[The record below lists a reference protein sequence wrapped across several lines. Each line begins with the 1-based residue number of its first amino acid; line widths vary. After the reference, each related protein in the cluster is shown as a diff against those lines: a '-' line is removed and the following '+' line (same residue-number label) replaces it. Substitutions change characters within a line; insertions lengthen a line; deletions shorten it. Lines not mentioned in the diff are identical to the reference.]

1 MVVGEV
7 VVEIIVGS
15 DGTWENHGLEEE
27 VRLVVACLSVI
38 MLTSKWSTFSNNPTI
53 EGPLIALKRKKG
65 IFMLNAG
72 SVCLLGCLGC
82 LLGLLPGFWL
92 GSCLG
97 LRVSQ
102 PHPDPD
108 PHRSHEPAASRSP
121 SPCSWIRDTYI
132 YAPFPA
138 RWRGAANHPN
148 LFLSMNGPVLL
159 GWDNPSS
166 ASPACKYFLRE
177 SCSNY
182 GSLDRSAIPF
192 FLPQTDHI

>member
-1 MVVGEV
+1 MPGADKQ
-7 VVEIIVGS
+7 EITLPPSRLQEAPSRVLALRS
-15 DGTWENHGLEEE
+15 VSPSGTL
-27 VRLVVACLSVI
+27 
-38 MLTSKWSTFSNNPTI
+38 I
-53 EGPLIALKRKKG
+53 E
-65 IFMLNAG
+65 
-72 SVCLLGCLGC
+72 C

>member
-1 MVVGEV
+1 MKKEGTIELEGVPIVVVGEV

-53 EGPLIALKRKKG
+53 DGPLIALKRKKG

-97 LRVSQ
+97 
-102 PHPDPD
+102 
-108 PHRSHEPAASRSP
+108 
-121 SPCSWIRDTYI
+121 PCLLVGLVQSSWVCLGLK
-132 YAPFPA
+132 A
-138 RWRGAANHPN
+138 G
-148 LFLSMNGPVLL
+148 VLL
-159 GWDNPSS
+159 KAW
-166 ASPACKYFLRE
+166 F
-177 SCSNY
+177 
-182 GSLDRSAIPF
+182 
-192 FLPQTDHI
+192 